1 VCDERLCVYAAAR
14 VVRCDERMNCGYA
27 RRMTL
32 TEIHAVLREAL
43 DAVGGL
49 HRRLPDETSTDTA
62 FAIGE
67 AFGVLSRA
75 LELVGRDIDDAK
87 DDPQA

>member
-1 VCDERLCVYAAAR
+1 
-14 VVRCDERMNCGYA
+14 
-27 RRMTL
+27 MTL

-43 DAVGGL
+43 EAVLSL
-49 HRRLPDETSTDTA
+49 HGQLPDETAPDTA

-67 AFGVLSRA
+67 AGGLLSRA
-75 LELVGRDIDDAK
+75 KALVGRDIDDAK